1 MSEKDSNT
9 KKLSKSISEIIINN
23 KTLGY
28 GFMIYFPINV
38 NNRHLYGLLTSNE
51 ILPNEYLNDGI
62 SIRLKFINS
71 TEVYDYTISKDTFVF
86 ACPFINLSFLEIPF
100 GLFKNIEY
108 LKINEKIDEDQS
120 IISCHIDVKGKFIFC
135 EGDISGLYGTY
146 ILYNI
151 EESYENNVLCSP
163 LLYLAEN
170 SNYQVIGV
178 NQNNSLYKDE
188 EENTYKKSLNINIIL
203 TAIKTL
209 AEQKI
214 KKTEKY
220 LFPAKRLNLE
230 QIHKLPDNLKE
241 TENQNIFISP
251 GSQDYTSLFFYR
263 TQYAWFWTPETIKD
277 LNNMEEIRNF
287 NWSLIRKDY
296 PIKAIGGI
304 YDGREPA
311 PINVEII
318 KKLADSELSFLI

>member
-1 MSEKDSNT
+1 MSEKDSNI
-9 KKLSKSISEIIINN
+9 KKLSKSICEIIINN

-188 EENTYKKSLNINIIL
+188 EENTSKKSLNINIIL

-214 KKTEKY
+214 KKQKNIY
-220 LFPAKRLNLE
+220 FL
-230 QIHKLPDNLKE
+230 LK
-241 TENQNIFISP
+241 
-251 GSQDYTSLFFYR
+251 D
-263 TQYAWFWTPETIKD
+263 
-277 LNNMEEIRNF
+277 
-287 NWSLIRKDY
+287 
-296 PIKAIGGI
+296 
-304 YDGREPA
+304 
-311 PINVEII
+311 
-318 KKLADSELSFLI
+318 